1 MCRLFGLHSGTDA
14 VTATFWLLNASD
26 SLAEQSRRNPDGT
39 GLGVFD
45 EHPQPRLHKQ
55 PIAAWQ
61 DADFATEAHELT
73 GTTFVAHVRYA
84 TTGSLDIRNT
94 HPFLQ
99 DGRIFAH
106 NGVVEGLDVLD
117 ERLREV
123 GADDLVLGQTDSER
137 VFALITASIRARDGN
152 ESAGL
157 IDALRWLAANVPIY
171 AVNVLLSTATDVW
184 ALRYPE
190 SHELYILDRRGDG
203 APEFHLRS
211 KRIRAHSTHLRERSS
226 VVFATE
232 PMDDNPRWRL
242 LDAGELVHVDAA
254 LRVNRSLV
262 LPDPPRHPIRREDLR
277 SRYCMRNT
285 RRRELVTTRRALVL
299 AGGGLAGI
307 AWETGVLRGI
317 ADESPAA
324 ARLLLD
330 SDVLVG
336 TSAGATVA
344 AQISSG
350 CPLDTLYERQ
360 LAETSA
366 EIDPGV
372 DIDAIT
378 DLFLTA
384 VTEPHISTR
393 RRLQRIGAVALAV
406 DTVPESVRRQVI
418 AQRLPSHDWPDR
430 VLRVTAIDIAT
441 GELVVFHRESNVALV
456 DAVAA
461 SCSVP
466 GAWPPVTIAGRRYM
480 DGGVASS
487 VNLGVADDCDAAVV
501 LVPAGADAPSPFGG
515 GAAAEIAAATGMV
528 FAVFADDDSLAAFGP
543 NPLDPLCRVNS
554 AMAGRQQGRREAQAV
569 ARLLG
574 V

>member
-14 VTATFWLLNASD
+14 VTATFWLLNVSD

-45 EHPQPRLHKQ
+45 EHHQPRLHKQ

-262 LPDPPRHPIRREDLR
+262 LPDPPRHPIRREDL
-277 SRYCMRNT
+277 S
-285 RRRELVTTRRALVL
+285 EPVL
-299 AGGGLAGI
+299 HAQH
-307 AWETGVLRGI
+307 
-317 ADESPAA
+317 
-324 ARLLLD
+324 
-330 SDVLVG
+330 
-336 TSAGATVA
+336 TSA
-344 AQISSG
+344 
-350 CPLDTLYERQ
+350 
-360 LAETSA
+360 
-366 EIDPGV
+366 
-372 DIDAIT
+372 
-378 DLFLTA
+378 
-384 VTEPHISTR
+384 
-393 RRLQRIGAVALAV
+393 
-406 DTVPESVRRQVI
+406 
-418 AQRLPSHDWPDR
+418 
-430 VLRVTAIDIAT
+430 
-441 GELVVFHRESNVALV
+441 
-456 DAVAA
+456 
-461 SCSVP
+461 
-466 GAWPPVTIAGRRYM
+466 
-480 DGGVASS
+480 
-487 VNLGVADDCDAAVV
+487 
-501 LVPAGADAPSPFGG
+501 
-515 GAAAEIAAATGMV
+515 
-528 FAVFADDDSLAAFGP
+528 
-543 NPLDPLCRVNS
+543 
-554 AMAGRQQGRREAQAV
+554 
-569 ARLLG
+569 
-574 V
+574 